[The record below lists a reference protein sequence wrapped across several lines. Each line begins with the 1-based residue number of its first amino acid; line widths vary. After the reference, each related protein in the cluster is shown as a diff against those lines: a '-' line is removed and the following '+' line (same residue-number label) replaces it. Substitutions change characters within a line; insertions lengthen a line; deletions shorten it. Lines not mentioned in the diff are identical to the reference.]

1 MALLKISEP
10 GASKTVKSRKFAIG
24 IDLGTTNSLVASGY
38 SGEVEVLL
46 DETGS
51 GLMPSVVNYGQGQIP
66 LVGKLAKEIATRDP
80 KNTISSIKRLLGRS
94 KLEGI
99 EADQFQQYQFSSDS
113 RTGLP
118 EIITDAG
125 CKDPIQI
132 SSDIL
137 TQLASQA
144 RQNFDSE
151 IEGVVITVPAYF
163 NDAQRQQ
170 TKQAAE
176 LANLNVLRLINEP
189 TAAALAYG
197 LDTQE
202 EGNIVVYDLGGG
214 TFDVSILS
222 LRRGVF
228 EVLATGGD
236 TALGGDD
243 IDYAICNWMMEHG
256 LSKQLLE
263 SKGYSELVRYA
274 NLIKHELSDN
284 DTVDLKFKDW
294 CGTLN
299 REDFKKICEPF
310 IKRTINACRRVL
322 RDSEIAVADVDNVIM
337 VGGSTRSP
345 IIREEVERYF
355 GMPPLTSID
364 PDLVVAVGAG
374 IQAEVLVGND
384 TADNFLLLDVNPLSL
399 GIETMGELVEKIIP
413 RNTPIPSAKAQDFT
427 TFKDGQSVMSIH
439 VVQGE
444 RELVSD
450 CRSLAKFELKGIPQ
464 MVAGAAK
471 VRVTFQIDADGLL
484 SVSAEE
490 LSTQQKAEIQV
501 KPSFGLN
508 ADVIEDILES
518 SYENA
523 ESDMEIR
530 SLKEAQV
537 EAKQLV
543 DSINSALES
552 DRELLGVEQ
561 LSVLNSA
568 MKHLSALLD
577 AGTSVEIR
585 SATEELNRLSNE
597 FAAKRMDL
605 HIGKALK
612 GKIIDK
618 MQEG

>member
-24 IDLGTTNSLVASGY
+24 IDLGTTNSSVASGY

-113 RTGLP
+113 KTGLP

-197 LDTQE
+197 LNTQE
-202 EGNIVVYDLGGG
+202 EGKIVVYDLGGG

-236 TALGGDD
+236 TTLGGDD

-274 NLIKHELSDN
+274 NLIKHELSDK

-345 IIREEVERYF
+345 IIREEVGRYF

-484 SVSAEE
+484 GVSAEE

-568 MKHLSALLD
+568 MTHLSALLD

-597 FAAKRMDL
+597 FAARRMDL

>member
-66 LVGKLAKEIATRDP
+66 LVGILAKEIATRDP

-202 EGNIVVYDLGGG
+202 EGKIVVYDLGGG

-274 NLIKHELSDN
+274 NLIKHELSDK

-484 SVSAEE
+484 GVSAEE

>member
-113 RTGLP
+113 GTGLP

-202 EGNIVVYDLGGG
+202 EGKIVVYDLGGG

-263 SKGYSELVRYA
+263 SKGHSELVRYA

-284 DTVDLKFKDW
+284 DIVDLKFKDW

-484 SVSAEE
+484 GVSAEE

-518 SYENA
+518 SYEYA

-568 MKHLSALLD
+568 MKHLSALLE

-585 SATEELNRLSNE
+585 TATEELNRLSNE

>member
-10 GASKTVKSRKFAIG
+10 GASKTVKPRKFAIG

-202 EGNIVVYDLGGG
+202 EGKIVVYDLGGG

>member
-1 MALLKISEP
+1 M
-10 GASKTVKSRKFAIG
+10 
-24 IDLGTTNSLVASGY
+24 
-38 SGEVEVLL
+38 
-46 DETGS
+46 
-51 GLMPSVVNYGQGQIP
+51 
-66 LVGKLAKEIATRDP
+66 
-80 KNTISSIKRLLGRS
+80 
-94 KLEGI
+94 
-99 EADQFQQYQFSSDS
+99 
-113 RTGLP
+113 
-118 EIITDAG
+118 
-125 CKDPIQI
+125 
-132 SSDIL
+132 

-202 EGNIVVYDLGGG
+202 EGKIVVYDLGGG

-274 NLIKHELSDN
+274 NLIKHELSDK

-568 MKHLSALLD
+568 MKHLLALLD

-597 FAAKRMDL
+597 FAARRMDL

>member
-113 RTGLP
+113 GTGLP

-202 EGNIVVYDLGGG
+202 EGKIVVYDLGGG

-243 IDYAICNWMMEHG
+243 IDYAICNWMMENG

-263 SKGYSELVRYA
+263 SKGYTELVRYA
-274 NLIKHELSDN
+274 NLIKHELSDK

-299 REDFKKICEPF
+299 RDDFKKICEPF

-490 LSTQQKAEIQV
+490 LSTHQKAEIQV

-552 DRELLGVEQ
+552 DGELLGVEQ

-568 MKHLSALLD
+568 MTHLSALLD

-597 FAAKRMDL
+597 FAARRMDL

>member
-113 RTGLP
+113 KTGLP

-202 EGNIVVYDLGGG
+202 EGKIVVYDLGGG

-243 IDYAICNWMMEHG
+243 IDYAICNWMMEQG
-256 LSKQLLE
+256 LSKKLLE
-263 SKGYSELVRYA
+263 AKGYSELVRYA
-274 NLIKHELSDN
+274 NLIKHELSDK

-294 CGTLN
+294 YGTLN
-299 REDFKKICEPF
+299 RDDFKKICEPF

-568 MKHLSALLD
+568 MTHLSALLD

>member
-202 EGNIVVYDLGGG
+202 EGKIVVYDLGGG

-243 IDYAICNWMMEHG
+243 IDYAICNWMMEQG
-256 LSKQLLE
+256 LSKQLLK

-274 NLIKHELSDN
+274 NLIKHELSDK

-597 FAAKRMDL
+597 FAARRMDL

>member
-113 RTGLP
+113 KTGLP

-202 EGNIVVYDLGGG
+202 EGKIVVYDLGGG

-243 IDYAICNWMMEHG
+243 IDYAICNWMMEQG

-274 NLIKHELSDN
+274 NLIKHELSDK

-568 MKHLSALLD
+568 MKHLLALLD

>member
-1 MALLKISEP
+1 
-10 GASKTVKSRKFAIG
+10 
-24 IDLGTTNSLVASGY
+24 
-38 SGEVEVLL
+38 
-46 DETGS
+46 
-51 GLMPSVVNYGQGQIP
+51 
-66 LVGKLAKEIATRDP
+66 
-80 KNTISSIKRLLGRS
+80 
-94 KLEGI
+94 
-99 EADQFQQYQFSSDS
+99 
-113 RTGLP
+113 
-118 EIITDAG
+118 
-125 CKDPIQI
+125 
-132 SSDIL
+132 
-137 TQLASQA
+137 
-144 RQNFDSE
+144 
-151 IEGVVITVPAYF
+151 
-163 NDAQRQQ
+163 
-170 TKQAAE
+170 
-176 LANLNVLRLINEP
+176 
-189 TAAALAYG
+189 
-197 LDTQE
+197 
-202 EGNIVVYDLGGG
+202 
-214 TFDVSILS
+214 
-222 LRRGVF
+222 
-228 EVLATGGD
+228 
-236 TALGGDD
+236 
-243 IDYAICNWMMEHG
+243 
-256 LSKQLLE
+256 
-263 SKGYSELVRYA
+263 
-274 NLIKHELSDN
+274 
-284 DTVDLKFKDW
+284 
-294 CGTLN
+294 
-299 REDFKKICEPF
+299 
-310 IKRTINACRRVL
+310 
-322 RDSEIAVADVDNVIM
+322 
-337 VGGSTRSP
+337 
-345 IIREEVERYF
+345 
-355 GMPPLTSID
+355 
-364 PDLVVAVGAG
+364 
-374 IQAEVLVGND
+374 
-384 TADNFLLLDVNPLSL
+384 
-399 GIETMGELVEKIIP
+399 MGELVEKIIP

-518 SYENA
+518 SYEYA

-568 MKHLSALLD
+568 MKHLLGLLD

-597 FAAKRMDL
+597 FAARRMDL

-618 MQEG
+618 LQEG

>member
-10 GASKTVKSRKFAIG
+10 GASKTVKPRKFAIG

-66 LVGKLAKEIATRDP
+66 LVGILAKEIATRDP

-113 RTGLP
+113 GTGLP

-202 EGNIVVYDLGGG
+202 EGKIVVYDLGGG

-256 LSKQLLE
+256 LSKKLLE
-263 SKGYSELVRYA
+263 AKGYSELVRYA
-274 NLIKHELSDN
+274 NLIKHELSDK

-518 SYENA
+518 SYEYA

-552 DRELLGVEQ
+552 DRELLGIEQ

-568 MKHLSALLD
+568 MTHLSALLD

-597 FAAKRMDL
+597 FAARRMDL